1 MGKVIPKIL
10 LGLAA
15 LLLCV
20 YIVFQI
26 YSANSSKVGV
36 ETALSMEMEDTITVE
51 GLALRE
57 ETENSEYFSED
68 RTFIHNDRIH
78 RIVFRLQAI
87 MSVFLIISLYCC
99 GIIHQRNNDL
109 SV

>member
-26 YSANSSKVGV
+26 YNSNSSKVEV
-36 ETALSMEMEDTITVE
+36 ETALSMQMEDTVTVE
-51 GLALRE
+51 GIALRE
-57 ETENSEYFSED
+57 ET
-68 RTFIHNDRIH
+68 
-78 RIVFRLQAI
+78 V
-87 MSVFLIISLYCC
+87 
-99 GIIHQRNNDL
+99 L
-109 SV
+109 SFTGWWWTRAMRRASPGWWSR

>member
-57 ETENSEYFSED
+57 ETVLSFTGSGEISYAVEDGGHVPVDGTVAYVYNSAQEAHARSLSL
-68 RTFIHNDRIH
+68 IHIRQG
-78 RIVFRLQAI
+78 L
-87 MSVFLIISLYCC
+87 
-99 GIIHQRNNDL
+99 
-109 SV
+109 